1 MQVSRTL
8 VIVVV
13 ALVVGTV
20 IGAYLYL
27 SMFSRLGTERAGNI
41 IDVIKEYLKVYPTSV
56 EIRNK
61 VVEIFREYISSAGTI
76 LQESV
81 YVGAGSSRTIVL
93 KLYEDLIYWISVD
106 VSGSFCINCDIRL
119 ELKDSRGNIV
129 AIMTP
134 QGPSMIFGR
143 YKFLRTNFTLS
154 SLFRDYTDTYILTI
168 DNSYSILTSKTVHI
182 TIKAYYPSYATADDY
197 FKIFAVRR
205 WISKRFMY
213 VSDPYGL
220 EYVAPPN
227 QTLKTLAGDC
237 DDLAVLLAVLYR
249 SVGLDAGVALIDTD
263 DDGRVDHT
271 TAIIYL
277 DKEPNE
283 VLRGIAK
290 WASAQGITVNKI
302 SYFKAEKGIYLV
314 VDPLMTKNKDNPWHV
329 DNPIYK
335 LVQVIKP

>member
-1 MQVSRTL
+1 
-8 VIVVV
+8 VIV
-13 ALVVGTV
+13 ALAVGAA
-20 IGAYLYL
+20 IGVYLYL
-27 SMFSRLGTERAGNI
+27 SMFSGLGAERAGNV
-41 IDVIKEYLKVYPTSV
+41 IDVVRGYLKVYPTNV

-61 VVEIFREYISSAGTI
+61 VVEIFREYISSAGAI
-76 LQESV
+76 LHESV

-106 VSGSFCINCDIRL
+106 VSGSFCINCDIHL

-143 YKFLRTNFTLS
+143 YKFLKTNFTLS
-154 SLFRDYTDTYILTI
+154 PLFRDYTDMYILTI
-168 DNSYSILTSKTVHI
+168 DNSYSILTSKTVYI
-182 TIKAYYPSYATADDY
+182 TIKAYYPSYVTADDY
-197 FKIFAVRR
+197 FKIFAVGH

-220 EYVAPPN
+220 EYVTPPN

-237 DDLAVLLAVLYR
+237 DDLAMFLAVLYR

-263 DDGRVDHT
+263 GDGRADHA

-277 DKEPNE
+277 DKDPNE

-290 WASAQGITVNKI
+290 WASAQGIIVNGI
-302 SYFKAEKGIYLV
+302 SYVKAEKGIYLV
-314 VDPLMTKNKDNPWHV
+314 VDPLMTKNKDNPWRV
-329 DNPIYK
+329 DASIYK